1 MTVNEGAIRA
11 DSQRWRAAQHSREEV
26 CWLHHPDSD
35 SRPHRTVL
43 ASNRVSPCWQIFH
56 QMTNATLRTGP
67 GPALRL
73 DLANVGPACQ
83 VSIPPPSQ
91 SQICS
96 HSNYLPQFSSFSFFL
111 LLIFSVFGKGI
122 KLAVSKI
129 WQNYC
134 DVLCEQ
140 LELWERN
147 MVHILRSQQTNALAV
162 QTSLESKWG
171 YSSQE

>member
-1 MTVNEGAIRA
+1 MRGRSERTANVGE
-11 DSQRWRAAQHSREEV
+11 
-26 CWLHHPDSD
+26 LHNIPEKKCVGSTTQTQT
-35 SRPHRTVL
+35 RTVL

-56 QMTNATLRTGP
+56 QMTNATLPPGP

-83 VSIPPPSQ
+83 VSTPPPSQ
-91 SQICS
+91 SQIFS
-96 HSNYLPQFSSFSFFL
+96 HSKITTIFQFLFFL

-140 LELWERN
+140 LEIWERN